1 MHREK
6 GVKFAFVAEEEW
18 SFMSKLLNLLKKQ
31 GGIKLIKQ
39 YFKSGALATAVCEFA
54 LLGKSRTALEL
65 LRLSASLKTKQKLQ
79 KQYKG
84 SLEAFDRE
92 YNESLCNM
100 LRQQSNKV
108 WVCWF
113 QGMEEAPSVVKKCY
127 ESLNENLTDRD
138 IVLITSDNLDKYV
151 DFPDF
156 IMEKWKSGKITHT
169 HMTDLLRLELL
180 IKYGGTWIDATV
192 LCTRKS
198 EDIPEY
204 FFNSDLFMFQTLKPG
219 RDGHPTGLSSWYLS
233 ACTNNRV
240 LMATRHMLYE
250 YWKKNDEMVDYY
262 LFHDF
267 LTIALE
273 KYEDE
278 QKAIVPF
285 SNSTPH
291 ILLLRLFD
299 RYDERMYSYILEQTP
314 FHKLSYKFT
323 KEQVEMEGTYYKK
336 VLFDEI

>member
-1 MHREK
+1 MANIKEIY
-6 GVKFAFVAEEEW
+6 
-18 SFMSKLLNLLKKQ
+18 NKQ
-31 GGIKLIKQ
+31 GGNKLIKQ
-39 YFKSGALATAVCEFA
+39 YLKSGAFFTAGCEFA
-54 LLGKSRTALEL
+54 ILGKSKTALEI
-65 LRLSASLKTKQKLQ
+65 LRLSASFKTKQKLQ
-79 KQYKG
+79 KKYKG
-84 SLEAFDRE
+84 ALEVFDKE
-92 YNESLCNM
+92 YNGMFCDLP
-100 LRQQSNKV
+100 RQQSNKV

-113 QGMEEAPSVVKKCY
+113 QGMEEAPLIVKKCY
-127 ESLNENLTDRD
+127 ESLRKNLTDRD
-138 IVLITSDNLDKYV
+138 IVLITSQNLEEYV
-151 DFPDF
+151 TFPQF
-156 IMEKWKSGKITHT
+156 IMDKWREGKITHT

-192 LCTRKS
+192 LCTRKR

-204 FFNSDLFMFQTLKPG
+204 FFDSDLFMFQTLKPG

-250 YWKKNDEMVDYY
+250 YWKKNDDMVDYY

-273 KYEDE
+273 KYDEE

-323 KEQVEMEGTYYKK
+323 KEQVEMEGTYYKM
-336 VLFDEI
+336 VV

>member
-1 MHREK
+1 MM
-6 GVKFAFVAEEEW
+6 AFKEIFE
-18 SFMSKLLNLLKKQ
+18 KQ
-31 GGIKLIKQ
+31 GGFNLIKR
-39 YFKSGALATAVCEFA
+39 YFRSGALFAAGCEFM

-65 LRLSASLKTKQKLQ
+65 LRLSAALKTKQKLQ
-79 KQYKG
+79 KKYKG
-84 SLEAFDRE
+84 ALEIFDRE
-92 YNESLCNM
+92 YNESLSD
-100 LRQQSNKV
+100 LPRKQSNKV

-113 QGMEEAPSVVKKCY
+113 QGMDEAPLIVKKCF
-127 ESLNENLTDRD
+127 ESLCRNLTDRD

-151 DFPDF
+151 EFPDF

-169 HMTDLLRLELL
+169 HMTDLMRLELL

-192 LCTRKS
+192 LCTRKC

-262 LFHDF
+262 LIHDF
-267 LTIALE
+267 LTIVLE
-273 KYEDE
+273 KYEDD
-278 QKAIVPF
+278 QKSIVPF

-299 RYDERMYSYILEQTP
+299 KYDDKMYSCILDQTP

-323 KEQVEMEGTYYKK
+323 KEQIEMEGTYYKRI
-336 VLFDEI
+336 V